1 MNFHF
6 SFYSLLEGVNL
17 LVSSGT
23 ASAIAGDRLCMVKR
37 KTARK
42 DDTKVSITNVL
53 GAGYAQLLTSGV
65 FYSVSQTYQVFY
77 HMAHHLKKTN

>member
-1 MNFHF
+1 MILRFESHSINMGIFNFLRNMNIHF

-42 DDTKVSITNVL
+42 DDTKVSKN
-53 GAGYAQLLTSGV
+53 
-65 FYSVSQTYQVFY
+65 
-77 HMAHHLKKTN
+77 N

>member
-42 DDTKVSITNVL
+42 DDTKVSKKTNSIL
-53 GAGYAQLLTSGV
+53 GAGP
-65 FYSVSQTYQVFY
+65 
-77 HMAHHLKKTN
+77 HNC